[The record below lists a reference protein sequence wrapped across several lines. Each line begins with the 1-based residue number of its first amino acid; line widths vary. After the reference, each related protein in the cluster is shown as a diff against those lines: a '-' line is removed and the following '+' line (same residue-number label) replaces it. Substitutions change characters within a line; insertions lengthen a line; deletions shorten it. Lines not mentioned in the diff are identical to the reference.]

1 MPTKNNTTMRCNF
14 CRKSMT
20 GRADKKFCD
29 DGCRNAFHNM
39 KSGESYSATRK
50 INRQLRGNWLI
61 LKDLIE
67 VGEEEA
73 VMEDLERYGF
83 DPHYVT
89 SLEVREDGTTV
100 YGIYDFEYTRDQDGV
115 VRFRRDQRY
124 PPRGYR

>member
-1 MPTKNNTTMRCNF
+1 
-14 CRKSMT
+14 
-20 GRADKKFCD
+20 
-29 DGCRNAFHNM
+29 M

-61 LKDLIE
+61 LNDLLE
-67 VGEEEA
+67 VGEEQA
-73 VMEDLERYGF
+73 AMEDLERYGF

-89 SLEVREDGTTV
+89 SLEVREDGATV
-100 YGIYDFEYTRDQDGV
+100 YGIYDFEYTRDKDGV